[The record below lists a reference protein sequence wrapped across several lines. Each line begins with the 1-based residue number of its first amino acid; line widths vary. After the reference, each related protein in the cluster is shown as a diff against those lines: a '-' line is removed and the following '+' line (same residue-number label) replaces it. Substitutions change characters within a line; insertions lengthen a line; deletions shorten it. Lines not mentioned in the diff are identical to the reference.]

1 MRKIKGT
8 KRTVGRKREGNNKEN
23 KQKLPERR
31 REGKE
36 KRMTNV
42 GTRQ

>member
-1 MRKIKGT
+1 MKKMKGT
-8 KRTVGRKREGNNKEN
+8 KRTVGRRREENNKGN

-36 KRMTNV
+36 KRTTNV